1 MRDDQ
6 KQVPRDRKPDEK
18 KKASPRPVRVNQKI
32 GESPGNLRK
41 REQWFRNRSG
51 S

>member
-1 MRDDQ
+1 MRDEQ
-6 KQVPRDRKPDEK
+6 RQEPPDRKPDEE
-18 KKASPRPVRVNQKI
+18 KKASPRPARVKQKI
-32 GESPGNLRK
+32 GESPDNLRK